1 MHARCKVGKFRGFVM
16 RLSKFE
22 IETLVRAAHDYFEPD
37 AVVRLFGS
45 RLDDAARGG
54 DIDLLIETRMTDA
67 NQIAR
72 AHTRFLS
79 YVYARLG
86 EQKIDLLIDF
96 PTRRQKMPI
105 YEVARSQGV
114 LL

>member
-1 MHARCKVGKFRGFVM
+1 M

-22 IETLVRAAHDYFEPD
+22 GDTLAQAARAFFQPD

-45 RLDDAARGG
+45 RLDDAGRGG
-54 DIDLLIETRMTDA
+54 DIDLLVETRMTDA
-67 NQIAR
+67 SQIAQ

-96 PTRRQKMPI
+96 PSRKQQAPI
-105 YEVARSQGV
+105 YEIARSEGV

>member
-1 MHARCKVGKFRGFVM
+1 M

-22 IETLVRAAHDYFEPD
+22 GETLVQAARVSFEPD

-45 RLDDAARGG
+45 RLDDAGRGG
-54 DIDLLIETRMTDA
+54 DIDLLVETRMTDA
-67 NQIAR
+67 RLIAQ

-79 YVYARLG
+79 FVYARLG

-96 PTRRQKMPI
+96 PTRQQDAPI
-105 YEVARSQGV
+105 YAIARREGV